1 MVASVEYHTNFHTG
15 SYGGVQHPS
24 QGSWG
29 ARSVVALAMTAV
41 AVVALASLSKGA
53 AAQTYQQECSYDI
66 FNGMVCWMKECH
78 LEEVCTHVFGLQFC
92 HLEEVC
98 TNFK

>member
-41 AVVALASLSKGA
+41 VALHFRNVKVIVVSPSL
-53 AAQTYQQECSYDI
+53 
-66 FNGMVCWMKECH
+66 
-78 LEEVCTHVFGLQFC
+78 
-92 HLEEVC
+92 
-98 TNFK
+98 